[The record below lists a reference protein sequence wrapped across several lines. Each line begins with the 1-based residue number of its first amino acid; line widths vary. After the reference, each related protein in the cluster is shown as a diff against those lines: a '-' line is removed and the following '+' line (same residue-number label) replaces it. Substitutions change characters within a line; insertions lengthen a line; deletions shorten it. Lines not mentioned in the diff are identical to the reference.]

1 MNIALLH
8 YRVGETDGVSLEM
21 DKWRQVLISMGNQ
34 VFYVAGNHS
43 KIDAYVIE
51 EIGFNNPL
59 DLKIASNCYEKLV
72 DYTPISLKEAIE
84 LQAKIIENKL
94 SQFIETHQIDLIIP
108 NNVFALGRSIPIA
121 LGILHAIEKTAIQV
135 ICHHHDFYWERNR
148 YSHPQTAYVEDSLN
162 ELFPP
167 LHYPMRHV
175 VINSYAQKSL
185 KDKKGF
191 TSTIVPN
198 VFDFDLAPW
207 ILDSYNADFKA
218 RLGVN
223 QNQILILQATRV
235 VNRKAIE
242 LAIDV
247 VDQMNQIENRTKWIG
262 KKLYD
267 DRTFDK
273 HTEFVLAV
281 LGLHEGTD
289 HYEDKLLEHAA
300 SKKVHMIMNPNL
312 VDHTRY
318 EQNKKKIYSLWDAYV
333 HADLITYPSI
343 YEGFGNQ
350 FLEGLFAK
358 KPMIVFEYS
367 VFEQDIKSKGFS
379 YVSLGNTYVTKENGL
394 VEVDGK
400 VTIQAAQQA
409 IKYLFDAEY
418 RNQSIEQNYRLG
430 QLHYSM
436 NTLKKI
442 IQTL

>member
-59 DLKIASNCYEKLV
+59 DLKIASNCYEKLI
-72 DYTPISLKEAIE
+72 DYTPSSLKEAIE
-84 LQAKIIENKL
+84 EQAKIIENKL
-94 SQFIETHQIDLIIP
+94 SHFIKTKKIDLIIP

-121 LGILHAIEKTAIQV
+121 KGILNAIEQTHIQV
-135 ICHHHDFYWERNR
+135 ICHHHDFYWERER
-148 YSHPQTAYVEDSLN
+148 YSHPQTDYVLDSLN
-162 ELFPP
+162 HLFPP
-167 LHYPMRHV
+167 IHYPMQHV

-185 KDKKGF
+185 MEKKGL

-198 VFDFDLAPW
+198 VFDFDLFPW
-207 ILDSYNADFKA
+207 IMDAYNADFKES
-218 RLGVN
+218 LGVN
-223 QNQILILQATRV
+223 QNQVLILQATRV

-247 VDQMNQIENRTKWIG
+247 VDQMNQMQHKRKWIG

-267 DRTFDK
+267 GRTFDK
-273 HTEFVLAV
+273 DTEFVLAV

-289 HYEDKLLEHAA
+289 HYEDKLIEHAA
-300 SKKVHMIMNPNL
+300 SKNVHMIMNPNL

-318 EQNKKKIYSLWDAYV
+318 EKNNKKIYSLWDAYV

-379 YVSLGNTYVTKENGL
+379 YVSLGNTYITKDNGL
-394 VEVDGK
+394 VECEKK

-409 IKYLFDAEY
+409 MKYLCDTKY
-418 RNQSIEQNYRLG
+418 RNQEVEKNYRLG

-442 IQTL
+442 IETL